1 MDHGGGS
8 GGGGSGGGGGGGAPS
23 SSNSGGGSAG
33 GTSGSR
39 GGGSD
44 HHPHHPFYYAG
55 PAEPN
60 NVQQQPQ
67 PQQFIGS
74 LAITPVV
81 TDQAP
86 ASSAEKKAVA
96 PVTPSAGALA
106 KRPSKDRH
114 TKVDG
119 RGRRIR
125 MPALCA
131 ARVFQLTREL
141 GHKSDGE
148 TIEWLLQQAE
158 PAILAATGTGTIP
171 ANFSS
176 LNISRAASGTSR
188 PAPFPALALHP
199 HHPHHQSPHPQHDM
213 STMLGYHHL
222 LPPPQEPPQDA
233 NSPGSFMRKRYRED
247 LFKEDDERQDPN
259 APKAREQQAAPP
271 AAMWA
276 VAPNSAAPG
285 GAFWMLPVSASQ
297 AAAVRPTEQPMWSF
311 GGGGGSSTVQAPL
324 QFMSTRVNYPGSAG
338 AMGGMP
344 DTNIGMLAGL
354 NAYDRGGGGGGGTEE
369 EQQQQQQQQ
378 EQDQQQEMEQQRD
391 GSGGGNE
398 GEEDGDDDSGGEEE
412 GHRDNSSQ

>member
-8 GGGGSGGGGGGGAPS
+8 AGGGSGGAPS

-39 GGGSD
+39 GGGAE
-44 HHPHHPFYYAG
+44 HHQHHPFYYAG

-60 NVQQQPQ
+60 NVPH
-67 PQQFIGS
+67 PQQFIGT

-86 ASSAEKKAVA
+86 ASSAAADKKAVA
-96 PVTPSAGALA
+96 PVTPSSAGTLA

-158 PAILAATGTGTIP
+158 PAIVAATGTGTIP

-176 LNISRAASGTSR
+176 LNITRAASTTSR
-188 PAPFPALALHP
+188 AAPFPALALHP
-199 HHPHHQSPHPQHDM
+199 HHHPQHEI
-213 STMLGYHHL
+213 STMLGYHHQL
-222 LPPPQEPPQDA
+222 LPPTQQEPPQDPNNA
-233 NSPGSFMRKRYRED
+233 GSFMRKRYRED
-247 LFKEDDERQDPN
+247 RFKEDD
-259 APKAREQQAAPP
+259 
-271 AAMWA
+271 
-276 VAPNSAAPG
+276 
-285 GAFWMLPVSASQ
+285 
-297 AAAVRPTEQPMWSF
+297 
-311 GGGGGSSTVQAPL
+311 
-324 QFMSTRVNYPGSAG
+324 
-338 AMGGMP
+338 
-344 DTNIGMLAGL
+344 
-354 NAYDRGGGGGGGTEE
+354 
-369 EQQQQQQQQ
+369 
-378 EQDQQQEMEQQRD
+378 
-391 GSGGGNE
+391 
-398 GEEDGDDDSGGEEE
+398 
-412 GHRDNSSQ
+412 

>member
-8 GGGGSGGGGGGGAPS
+8 GGGGSGGAPS
-23 SSNSGGGSAG
+23 SSNSGGGSGG

-39 GGGSD
+39 GGAAD
-44 HHPHHPFYYAG
+44 HHQHHPFYYAG

-60 NVQQQPQ
+60 SVQQPQ
-67 PQQFIGS
+67 QQFIGT

-81 TDQAP
+81 ADQAAP
-86 ASSAEKKAVA
+86 SSADKKAVA
-96 PVTPSAGALA
+96 LVTPSSAGTLA

-176 LNISRAASGTSR
+176 LNITRAASAASR
-188 PAPFPALALHP
+188 NAPFPALALHP
-199 HHPHHQSPHPQHDM
+199 HHHPQHDM
-213 STMLGYHHL
+213 STMLGYHHHL
-222 LPPPQEPPQDA
+222 LPPAQEPPQDPSNA
-233 NSPGSFMRKRYRED
+233 GSFMRKRYRED
-247 LFKEDDERQDPN
+247 LFKEDDERQDPK
-259 APKAREQQAAPP
+259 AAREQQQQQPP
-271 AAMWA
+271 AAATAMWA
-276 VAPNSAAPG
+276 MAPNSAAPG
-285 GAFWMLPVSASQ
+285 GAFWMLPVSASP
-297 AAAVRPTEQPMWSF
+297 AAVARPTEQPMWSF

-324 QFMSTRVNYPGSAG
+324 QFMSRVHYPGSAG
-338 AMGGMP
+338 VIGGSGGGGMP
-344 DTNIGMLAGL
+344 NTSIGMLAGL
-354 NAYDRGGGGGGGTEE
+354 NAYPRSDGGG
-369 EQQQQQQQQ
+369 EQQQQQ
-378 EQDQQQEMEQQRD
+378 EESQQQEMEQQRD
-391 GSGGGNE
+391 GSGGGGDNE
-398 GEEDGDDDSGGEEE
+398 GEEDGDHSGEGAEEDRPDNGSPQEE
-412 GHRDNSSQ
+412 G

>member
-8 GGGGSGGGGGGGAPS
+8 GGGGSGGGGGAPS
-23 SSNSGGGSAG
+23 SSNSGGGSGG

-39 GGGSD
+39 GGGAD
-44 HHPHHPFYYAG
+44 HHQHHPFYYAG

-60 NVQQQPQ
+60 NVQ
-67 PQQFIGS
+67 PQQFIGA

-81 TDQAP
+81 ADLAP
-86 ASSAEKKAVA
+86 ASSAAADKKEVA
-96 PVTPSAGALA
+96 PVTPSSAGTLA

-176 LNISRAASGTSR
+176 LNITRAASTTSR
-188 PAPFPALALHP
+188 AAPFPALALHP
-199 HHPHHQSPHPQHDM
+199 HHHPQHDM
-213 STMLGYHHL
+213 STMLGYHHHL
-222 LPPPQEPPQDA
+222 LPPSQEPPQDPNNA
-233 NSPGSFMRKRYRED
+233 GSYMRKRYRED
-247 LFKEDDERQDPN
+247 LFKEDDERQDP
-259 APKAREQQAAPP
+259 KAREQPAAAP

-276 VAPNSAAPG
+276 MAPNSAAPG
-285 GAFWMLPVSASQ
+285 GAFWMLPVSASP
-297 AAAVRPTEQPMWSF
+297 ATVARPTEQPMWSF

-324 QFMSTRVNYPGSAG
+324 QFMSRVHYPGSAG
-338 AMGGMP
+338 GMGGAGGMP
-344 DTNIGMLAGL
+344 NTSIGMLAGL
-354 NAYDRGGGGGGGTEE
+354 NTYPRSDGAGAGE
-369 EQQQQQQQQ
+369 EQQQN
-378 EQDQQQEMEQQRD
+378 QQQEMKQQRA
-391 GSGGGNE
+391 GSGGGND
-398 GEEDGDDDSGGEEE
+398 GEEDGDHSGEREEARPDEDS
-412 GHRDNSSQ
+412 Q